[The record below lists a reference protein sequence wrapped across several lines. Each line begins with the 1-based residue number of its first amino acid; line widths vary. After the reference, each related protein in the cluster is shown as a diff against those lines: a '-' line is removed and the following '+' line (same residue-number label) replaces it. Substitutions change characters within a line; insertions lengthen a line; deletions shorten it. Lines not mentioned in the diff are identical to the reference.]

1 MLEYKDVIALLI
13 TGFSY
18 LIGGWDTTLRVLLIL
33 MSLDVI
39 SGMYKA
45 WIMGI
50 FQSKEFRQGLLTKS
64 GFFLVLILAYQ
75 MDLMMGNAEPVIR
88 TITAMFYI
96 GVEGT
101 SLLENLGAI
110 GVPIPKFIR
119 KRLKVFQDN
128 ADEGAQIQEQSA

>member
-1 MLEYKDVIALLI
+1 MLEYKEIAGILI
-13 TGFSY
+13 AILSY
-18 LIGGWDTTLRVLLIL
+18 LIGGWDTTMRVLLIL
-33 MSLDVI
+33 MSLDVM

-45 WIMGI
+45 LITGM

-75 MDLMMGNAEPVIR
+75 MDLMMDNAEPVIR

-128 ADEGAQIQEQSA
+128 ADEGSHTRE

>member
-1 MLEYKDVIALLI
+1 MLEYKEIAGILI
-13 TGFSY
+13 AILSY
-18 LIGGWDTTLRVLLIL
+18 LIGGWDTTMRVLLIL
-33 MSLDVI
+33 MSLDVM

-45 WIMGI
+45 LITGR

-101 SLLENLGAI
+101 SLLENLGTI

-128 ADEGAQIQEQSA
+128 ADEGSHTRE